1 VLDADERL
9 GRQQRL
15 VRILEQEGLKHAW
28 IALLI
33 LGTTAQAQTPAPLS
47 FSGTDVVQ
55 GTKTTIALKASPQP
69 TVVVF
74 VSALCPCSAAHEDA
88 LRDLAKEFQAAGV
101 RFVGIHSNQN
111 ESPEK
116 TREHFGA
123 TKLGFPVL
131 QDPGAAIADQ
141 LGALKTPH
149 AFVLN
154 SDGKI
159 LYQGGVDDSHE
170 AATAKKFHLRDA
182 LLALLQGKPVPAA
195 RTRALGCMISRH

>member
-1 VLDADERL
+1 MRY
-9 GRQQRL
+9 
-15 VRILEQEGLKHAW
+15 AW
-28 IALLI
+28 IAFLI

-47 FSGTDVVQ
+47 FAGPEVVQ
-55 GTKTTIALKASPQP
+55 GTQATITLKTSSQP

-88 LRDLAKEFQAAGV
+88 LRGLAKEFQPTGV

-111 ESPEK
+111 ESLEK
-116 TREHFGA
+116 TREHFQEA
-123 TKLGFPVL
+123 KLGFPIL
-131 QDPGAAIADQ
+131 HDAGAAIADQ

-149 AFVLN
+149 AFIL
-154 SDGKI
+154 SPDGKV

-170 AATAKKFHLRDA
+170 ASTAKKFHLRDA
-182 LLALLQGKPVPAA
+182 LLALQQGKPVPVA